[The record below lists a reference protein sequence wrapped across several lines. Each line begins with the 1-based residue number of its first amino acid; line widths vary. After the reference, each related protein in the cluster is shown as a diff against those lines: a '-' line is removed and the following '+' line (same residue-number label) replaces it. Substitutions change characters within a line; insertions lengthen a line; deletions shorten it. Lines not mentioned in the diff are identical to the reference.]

1 MDMPHKTFS
10 NVYRGQVIEVLV
22 VCPLGVRE
30 VAEFI
35 IHVTVTMAC
44 QAPMPTVICRLGYES
59 VDEARHAGVIVGQN
73 LIDTLIC

>member
-1 MDMPHKTFS
+1 MDLPHKTFS

-30 VAEFI
+30 VADLI
-35 IHVTVTMAC
+35 IHVTVTMAS
-44 QAPMPTVICRLGYES
+44 QKPLPTVICQRGFES
-59 VDEARHAGVIVGQN
+59 VDEARHAGVVVGQN

>member
-1 MDMPHKTFS
+1 MDISHKTFS
-10 NVYRGQVIEVLV
+10 NVYRGQMIEVLV
-22 VCPLGVRE
+22 VYPKGVRD

-44 QAPMPTVICRLGYES
+44 QTPMPTVICKLGFES
-59 VDEARHAGVIVGQN
+59 VDEARHAGVVVGQN